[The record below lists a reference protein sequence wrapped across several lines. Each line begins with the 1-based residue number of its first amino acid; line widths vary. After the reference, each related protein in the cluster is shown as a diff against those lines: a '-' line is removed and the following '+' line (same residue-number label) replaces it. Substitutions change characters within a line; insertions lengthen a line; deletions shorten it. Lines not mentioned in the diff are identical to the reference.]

1 MIKNNRKNFKNQN
14 QNKITDLLVR
24 EYCGHTFY
32 CANQN
37 IYHSLNKT
45 AMQLKKPLDQEDKSP
60 NYCGTLKQ
68 NVLSI
73 NRKSPEKHYYQID
86 HFSRNTDFQ
95 FLSDL
100 I

>member
-1 MIKNNRKNFKNQN
+1 
-14 QNKITDLLVR
+14 
-24 EYCGHTFY
+24 
-32 CANQN
+32 
-37 IYHSLNKT
+37 
-45 AMQLKKPLDQEDKSP
+45 MQLKKPLDQEDKSL